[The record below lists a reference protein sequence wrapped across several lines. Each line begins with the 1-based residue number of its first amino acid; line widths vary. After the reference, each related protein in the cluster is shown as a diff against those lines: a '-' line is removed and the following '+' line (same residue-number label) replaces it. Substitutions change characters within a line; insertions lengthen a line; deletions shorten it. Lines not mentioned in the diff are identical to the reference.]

1 MISARPRQ
9 ICPHDLVASEDGWK
23 LRYVRLTV
31 TELPYGQ
38 TPLRLRSACL
48 RTGRRQPARETCRGN
63 GGPSDAAGSG
73 CELEGWSRYFRVGRG
88 KSWDP
93 AVGYVVNWGFAPD
106 KLYHSYQVFDERVS
120 IGGLVKDQA
129 LYLRVDSFN
138 ENGITEGDVKKII

>member
-1 MISARPRQ
+1 MTA
-9 ICPHDLVASEDGWK
+9 DL
-23 LRYVRLTV
+23 R
-31 TELPYGQ
+31 
-38 TPLRLRSACL
+38 TPLDLDVNWKDGA
-48 RTGRRQPARETCRGN
+48 
-63 GGPSDAAGSG
+63 DISG
-73 CELEGWSRYFRVGRG
+73 LEEE

>member
-1 MISARPRQ
+1 MNWK
-9 ICPHDLVASEDGWK
+9 DG
-23 LRYVRLTV
+23 
-31 TELPYGQ
+31 
-38 TPLRLRSACL
+38 A
-48 RTGRRQPARETCRGN
+48 
-63 GGPSDAAGSG
+63 DGSG
-73 CELEGWSRYFRVGRG
+73 LEEE
-88 KSWDP
+88 KPWDP

>member
-1 MISARPRQ
+1 MKFWENRKIATAVLAVCVLGSVFGLGGGILPAKPVGVTA
-9 ICPHDLVASEDGWK
+9 DL
-23 LRYVRLTV
+23 R
-31 TELPYGQ
+31 
-38 TPLRLRSACL
+38 TPLDLDVNWKDGA
-48 RTGRRQPARETCRGN
+48 
-63 GGPSDAAGSG
+63 DISG
-73 CELEGWSRYFRVGRG
+73 LEEE